1 MQNYFYHERH
11 EKEMTF
17 YRNYFHTA
25 YEIYYVREINTMEH
39 IQWVERDLFMIIF
52 DMS

>member
-1 MQNYFYHERH
+1 MQNYFYHDRH

-25 YEIYYVREINTMEH
+25 YEIYYVREINTMRTH
-39 IQWVERDLFMIIF
+39 TMGRKGSVYDNF
-52 DMS
+52 